1 MKKILFAA
9 VAALAIT
16 GCSQNEEIEKAAKT
30 AEIGFNSVVSK
41 TTRATSVNLDVL
53 KTNGFTVYAYNTGND
68 VMGTGTLAKNIMDKE
83 PIAWNGTDSWLG
95 NKTYYWPN
103 SDKIQF
109 FAYSSKNVTGL
120 TAQSSDVYPT
130 IVDYEVLA
138 DATKQEDL
146 LVAKANDLTKT
157 DATVNFIF
165 SHALTQVNFSIKSKV
180 NDGLTYE
187 VTDISISEVG
197 NKATYNYGTG
207 WSEPTA
213 TDNQVAGDANTV
225 KILDTS
231 NLMMLL
237 PQTLSNKVKILV
249 KYKVMDK
256 NGDTVYDDAL
266 TTGKEIVIGDGT
278 TKWGMGKKVRYTLA
292 LTNNATSIGWAVT
305 SVDEW
310 TKDNEED
317 KGVETPAK

>member
-68 VMGTGTLAKNIMDKE
+68 AMGTGTLAKNIIDKE
-83 PIAWNGTDSWLG
+83 PITWNGTDSWLG
-95 NKTYYWPN
+95 SKAYYWPN
-103 SDKIQF
+103 SGKIQF

-130 IVDYEVLA
+130 IVDYEVPA

-157 DATVNFIF
+157 DAKVNFIF
-165 SHALTQVNFSIKSKV
+165 SHALTQVNFS
-180 NDGLTYE
+180 
-187 VTDISISEVG
+187 
-197 NKATYNYGTG
+197 
-207 WSEPTA
+207 
-213 TDNQVAGDANTV
+213 
-225 KILDTS
+225 TS
-231 NLMMLL
+231 
-237 PQTLSNKVKILV
+237 SN
-249 KYKVMDK
+249 
-256 NGDTVYDDAL
+256 
-266 TTGKEIVIGDGT
+266 
-278 TKWGMGKKVRYTLA
+278 
-292 LTNNATSIGWAVT
+292 
-305 SVDEW
+305 
-310 TKDNEED
+310 
-317 KGVETPAK
+317 